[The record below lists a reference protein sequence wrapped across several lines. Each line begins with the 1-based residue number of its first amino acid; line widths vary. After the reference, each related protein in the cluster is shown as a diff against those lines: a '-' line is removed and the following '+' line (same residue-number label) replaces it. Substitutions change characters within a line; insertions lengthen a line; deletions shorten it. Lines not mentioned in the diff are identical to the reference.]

1 MLIILEGPDKT
12 GKTTFAKKFKY
23 REIAANVDPSF
34 LNNYRPVYIH
44 CEQGVDYLNFT
55 CKWLEYAKHTN
66 VIMDRSFISELI
78 YGTVYRN
85 KIDIS
90 SAMFEQI
97 MQKLREANDSYII
110 MYFNKGFNNTYRKKL
125 NKQDCFESNQTKLK
139 TVHVMYKSIMKEMA
153 EQYKLNIYEV
163 KYL

>member
-1 MLIILEGPDKT
+1 MLFILEGPDKV
-12 GKTTFAKKFKY
+12 GKSTFAKRFRYK
-23 REIAANVDPSF
+23 EVSVDTEPMF
-34 LNNYRPVYIH
+34 LCGYKPIYVH
-44 CEQGVDYLNFT
+44 CEQGVDYLSFT
-55 CKWLEYAKHTN
+55 RKWLDYAKHTN

-85 KIDIS
+85 KINIS
-90 SAMFEQI
+90 SEVFELI
-97 MQKLREANDSYII
+97 MQELRESADSYVI
-110 MYFNKGFNNTYRKKL
+110 MYFNKGFNNAYRKKL
-125 NKQDCFESNQTKLK
+125 NKQDSFESNQTKLK